1 MKAETIEGNKLVAEF
16 NGAEHRSWKDNYQK
30 KYRFNE
36 PIGGTY
42 AFSASKLEY
51 HSSWDWQIPAI
62 KKFKALDI
70 DNNIY
75 RNHVLEIDSAVID
88 EYDITQSFAAL
99 VDGIKWYNQ
108 NK

>member
-1 MKAETIEGNKLVAEF
+1 MKTETIEGNKLIAEF
-16 NGAEHRSWKDNYQK
+16 IDIPQRQLYSSPGIKEFYWRNPNTNDLVPVS
-30 KYRFNE
+30 
-36 PIGGTY
+36 
-42 AFSASKLEY
+42 Y